1 MGIDQDIILI
11 YFPAIRFAG
20 MYIYWIILHSNTSAC
35 LGRSIYL
42 DLCSCGLDN
51 IVIVKYSLATKIV
64 AGSIYYVYCVIMK
77 QVEKYFTKCI
87 EDWENI
93 YHKRRFENESK
104 R

>member
-20 MYIYWIILHSNTSAC
+20 MYIYRIILHSYSSAC
-35 LGRSIYL
+35 LGRAIYL
-42 DLCSCGLDN
+42 DLCSCGLN
-51 IVIVKYSLATKIV
+51 NMVIVKYSLATKIV

>member
-1 MGIDQDIILI
+1 M
-11 YFPAIRFAG
+11 
-20 MYIYWIILHSNTSAC
+20 
-35 LGRSIYL
+35 
-42 DLCSCGLDN
+42 
-51 IVIVKYSLATKIV
+51 VIVKYSLATKIV

-93 YHKRRFENESK
+93 YHIRRFENESK